1 MKYSKIKI
9 SLSIF
14 GMMLVIFGFQQ
25 DARSQNLADERSPL
39 SRIHEVADQ
48 ADLSNQSLFSR
59 IIGMKMESGQ
69 VIIAPFSFERCGM
82 ASPPEQPVTIRQFIY
97 HDVPWFLDS
106 SKNGRLPC
114 SANYV
119 EKLGNDNR
127 IDAVSAKISIDTTKI
142 CITQSD
148 ILQNFQSSSK
158 SSEYVPSGFA
168 YRYLGKGGVN
178 VWFLSSL
185 NNMASKCT
193 ETILFQQNF

>member
-1 MKYSKIKI
+1 MNYSQIKM
-9 SLSIF
+9 SLPIF
-14 GMMLVIFGFQQ
+14 GVVLAIFGFQQ
-25 DARSQNLADERSPL
+25 NSRSQNLADKKSPL
-39 SRIHEVADQ
+39 SQIHEAADQ

-69 VIIAPFSFERCGM
+69 VITAPFSFERCGV

-97 HDVPWFLDS
+97 QDVPWFLDS

-119 EKLGNDNR
+119 EKLGKNNR
-127 IDAVSAKISIDTTKI
+127 IDAVSAKISIDTAKI

-148 ILQNFQSSSK
+148 IVQNFQSSSK

-168 YRYLGKGGVN
+168 YHYLGKGGIN

-185 NNMASKCT
+185 NNVASKCT